1 MKMND
6 IIEKRKNGATYQ
18 EIADAEGV
26 SKQWVQ
32 QLITKHAPE
41 LKGAR
46 GSARRRA
53 LDQVNRLQAE
63 NERYKG
69 VIKLLEND
77 VHTAKNEAVKEFAE
91 KITEIFM
98 RYAHLHNY
106 ADQARVAEVES
117 ADGTKIE
124 LFSVWD
130 VLTLKKHGMAE
141 YEEMGELQ
149 HNIEYIAND
158 KLLTEIEKDFRL
170 LVKEMTEQST
180 GYGSSKTEGN
190 Q

>member
-1 MKMND
+1 MTDNETIKGYC
-6 IIEKRKNGATYQ
+6 KRKLCPPAQ
-18 EIADAEGV
+18 EIINR
-26 SKQWVQ
+26 Q
-32 QLITKHAPE
+32 QAVI
-41 LKGAR
+41 
-46 GSARRRA
+46 
-53 LDQVNRLQAE
+53 
-63 NERYKG
+63 ERYKG

-77 VHTAKNEAVKEFAE
+77 VTNAKSEAIKEIAE
-91 KITEIFM
+91 KITEVFM

-106 ADQARVAEVES
+106 ADRARGAEVES

-158 KLLTEIEKDFRL
+158 RLLTEIEKDFRL
-170 LVKEMTEQST
+170 LVKEMTEQ
-180 GYGSSKTEGN
+180 
-190 Q
+190 